1 MGLGMEYAARERL
14 SGRKDN
20 GVAKLITIFGG
31 SGFVGRY
38 VVQALAKTGA
48 RLRVAT
54 RDPHLALHV
63 RPLAA
68 LGQLDFVRTDFR
80 SEASLARA
88 VEGADAVINLVGIL
102 SDSQGGFEAVHV
114 NAAGAI
120 ARAAAAAGAG
130 ALVHVSALGA
140 DAESES
146 GYGRSKALGEAAVRA
161 AYPKATIL
169 RPSVIFGPED
179 QFLNRFAGLLRL
191 PVVPVVAPKTKF
203 QPVYV
208 VDVARAIAAAACE
221 PQLHAAKTVSLGG
234 PDVLTMRGLLEWLA
248 ETTGRSPMLVDMPDA
263 AASLM
268 ARLTGW
274 LPGAPLTTDQWK
286 MLQSD
291 NVVPEGAPGL
301 AALGLAATPMAA
313 VAPGWLVRFRPHG
326 RFSPA

>member
-1 MGLGMEYAARERL
+1 MRRRNDCVI
-14 SGRKDN
+14 RKDE

-68 LGQLDFVRTDFR
+68 LGQLDFVRTDL
-80 SEASLARA
+80 ENAASLTRA
-88 VEGADAVINLVGIL
+88 VEGADAVVNLIGTL
-102 SDSQGGFEAVHV
+102 SDSHGGFEAVHV
-114 NAAGAI
+114 KGAAAI
-120 ARAAAAAGAG
+120 TKAAAAAGAA
-130 ALVHVSALGA
+130 ALAHVSALGA

-161 AYPKATIL
+161 AFPKVTIL

-191 PVVPVVAPKTKF
+191 PMVPVVAPGTKF

-221 PQLHAAKTVSLGG
+221 PSLHAGKTVSLGG

-248 ETTGRSPMLVDMPDA
+248 QTTGRDPLLVDVPDA
-263 AASLM
+263 AADLLAS
-268 ARLTGW
+268 LTGW

-286 MLQSD
+286 MLQTD

-301 AALGLAATPMAA
+301 SALGVDATPMAA

-326 RFSPA
+326 RFSVA

>member
-1 MGLGMEYAARERL
+1 M
-14 SGRKDN
+14 
-20 GVAKLITIFGG
+20 AKLITIFGG

-68 LGQLDFVRTDFR
+68 LGQLDFVRTDLGNA
-80 SEASLARA
+80 ASLARA
-88 VEGADAVINLVGIL
+88 VEGADAVVNLVGTL
-102 SDSQGGFEAVHV
+102 SDSHGGFEAVHV
-114 NAAGAI
+114 KGAGAI
-120 ARAAAAAGAG
+120 AKAAAAAGA
-130 ALVHVSALGA
+130 AVLVHVSALGA

-161 AYPKATIL
+161 AFPKATIL
-169 RPSVIFGPED
+169 RPSVIFGSED
-179 QFLNRFAGLLRL
+179 GFLNRFAGLLRL
-191 PVVPVVAPKTKF
+191 PVVPVVAPATKF

-221 PQLHAAKTVSLGG
+221 PSLHAGKTVSLGG
-234 PDVLTMRGLLEWLA
+234 PDVLTMRGLLDWLA
-248 ETTGRSPMLVDMPDA
+248 QTTGRDPVLVDVPDA
-263 AASLM
+263 AAGLLAS
-268 ARLTGW
+268 LTGW

-286 MLQSD
+286 MLQTD

-301 AALGLAATPMAA
+301 SALGVDATPMAA

-326 RFSPA
+326 RFSVA

>member
-1 MGLGMEYAARERL
+1 MA
-14 SGRKDN
+14 GRIV

-68 LGQLDFVRTDFR
+68 LGQLDFVRTDLG
-80 SEASLARA
+80 SAASLARA
-88 VEGADAVINLVGIL
+88 VEGADAVVNLIGTL
-102 SDSQGGFEAVHV
+102 SDSHGGFEAVHV
-114 NAAGAI
+114 KGAGAI
-120 ARAAAAAGAG
+120 AKAAADAGVS

-179 QFLNRFAGLLRL
+179 QFLNRFAGMLGL

-208 VDVARAIAAAACE
+208 VDVARAIAAAVCE

-234 PDVLTMRGLLEWLA
+234 PDVLTMRALLEWLA
-248 ETTGRSPMLVDMPDA
+248 ETTGRSPTFVDMPDA
-263 AASLM
+263 VASLM

-274 LPGAPLTTDQWK
+274 MPGAPLTSDQWT

-301 AALGLAATPMAA
+301 AALGVDATPMAA

-326 RFSPA
+326 RFSVA